1 MEICHK
7 VQVPIKSTKGPL
19 LSRGKKQQQPVLIF
33 AVYPVRGGCC
43 TALDLPLKTVFK
55 VFKVSVKISLCCY
68 IERKDISVH
77 SSVAQSCLTLS
88 DPMNRSSGQTSV
100 SVTNSQSPP
109 KPMSIESVMPSNHLI
124 LFHPLLLLPSIFP
137 QHQGLFK

>member
-19 LSRGKKQQQPVLIF
+19 LSRGKKQQPVLIF